1 LSALPLPDHSEA
13 LWKRALEAVGDSV
26 WDWYVQSGVEIY
38 SPGFLRLYGYEP
50 GEIEDTPE
58 ALDRLTHPD
67 DRAQMA
73 RDRADHFEGRTP
85 VYRNEH
91 RVLCKGGVYKW
102 VLTRGL
108 VIARDGQGRPLR
120 MIGTHTDIDA
130 RKTGEEQAWHLAS
143 HDALTGLPNR
153 RLFGER
159 LAHELK
165 RVRRD
170 GQHLALLALDLDH
183 FKAVNDR
190 FGHDVGDS
198 LLIEA
203 ALRIGACVREIDMVA
218 RLGGDEFVVLLCDLD
233 AEPGVVER
241 IARALVERLAQP
253 YAQLAASTQ
262 LQQPSAS
269 LGIAFCP
276 EDSADAEGLYRCA
289 DQALYAA
296 KSAGRRSFR
305 FHTPRLQRAA
315 QAHGQLADELRRAL
329 AQQELRLR
337 FRTVQCCGEACPQA
351 EVLLRWQHPQLG
363 ELKPRSFLATAEAA
377 GLVDAIGD
385 WLLREVASCLRSWR
399 GQAPTLQLSL
409 RAAAGQLHRWSRNLP
424 EWGARLR
431 ELGFEGGSSL
441 LLDLNE
447 TQLRDPQL
455 QGLLQRP
462 ALQAAGV
469 RIALD
474 DFGGTGSAAA
484 LSSLEHPGLS
494 VVKLARERVLAINE
508 PRGQA
513 WLRCVTALAQAQGLR
528 VMALAEQHQRKEL
541 LALGVDALLGPGV
554 AAPLD
559 REAFGHWLSSH
570 SAVGN
575 P

>member
-1 LSALPLPDHSEA
+1 LSALPIDVGADPDA
-13 LWKRALEAVGDSV
+13 LWKRAIEAVGDSV

-50 GEIEDTPE
+50 GEIEQTPE

-73 RDRADHFEGRTP
+73 IDRADHLEGRTP

-91 RVLCKGGVYKW
+91 RVLCKGGFYKW

-108 VIARDGQGRPLR
+108 VIARDAQGRPLR
-120 MIGTHTDIDA
+120 MVGTHTDISA
-130 RKTGEEQAWHLAS
+130 RKANEEQAWHQAS

-153 RLFGER
+153 RLFGDR

-170 GQHLALLALDLDH
+170 GQHLALLVLDLDH
-183 FKAVNDR
+183 FKSVNDR
-190 FGHDVGDS
+190 FGHDVGDA
-198 LLIEA
+198 LLVEA
-203 ALRIGACVREIDMVA
+203 AERLRAGVREIDMVA
-218 RLGGDEFVVLLCDLD
+218 RLGGDEFVVLLCDLG
-233 AEPGVVER
+233 AEPGAVER
-241 IARALVERLAQP
+241 IARTLVERLASP
-253 YAQLAASTQ
+253 YPQ
-262 LQQPSAS
+262 LQGQLQPSAS
-269 LGIAFCP
+269 IGIALCP
-276 EDSADAEGLYRCA
+276 GDSLEAESLYRCA

-296 KSAGRRSFR
+296 KAAGRRSFR
-305 FHTPRLQRAA
+305 FHTTRLQQAAHAHSQLAAELQRAL
-315 QAHGQLADELRRAL
+315 AHG
-329 AQQELRLR
+329 ELRLL
-337 FRTVQCCGEACPQA
+337 FRPVQCCGSACPQA

-363 ELKPRSFLATAEAA
+363 CLKPRSFLATAEAA
-377 GLVDAIGD
+377 GLMDAIGD
-385 WLLREVASCLRSWR
+385 WLLREVAGCLRGWR
-399 GQAPTLQLSL
+399 PVAPALQLSL
-409 RAAAGQLHRWSRNLP
+409 RASAGQLHRWSRNLP

-431 ELGFEGGSSL
+431 ALGFEGGAGL
-441 LLDLNE
+441 LLDLDE

-474 DFGGTGSAAA
+474 EFGASGHAAA

-494 VVKLARERVLAINE
+494 VLKLARERVQAAQE

-513 WLRCVTALAQAQGLR
+513 WLRCVTQYAQALGLQ
-528 VMALAEQHQRKEL
+528 VMAIADAPQRA
-541 LALGVDALLGPGV
+541 ALQQIGIDALLGPGV
-554 AAPLD
+554 APALD
-559 REAFGHWLSSH
+559 AAAFGAWLAAH
-570 SAVGN
+570 PA
-575 P
+575 